1 MGLYDVWL
9 DFREKCLTSPAFH
22 KFALDFP
29 LTRPIVRKRQSE
41 VFDFVSG
48 FVYSQ
53 ILYACLKLG
62 LLHHER
68 IRGRGATLA
77 DLCEITGL
85 GPDEAF
91 RLARGAASMRILQER
106 HDRFRLGDLGAAL
119 SQNDGACAMILHHD
133 ALYKDMIDPI
143 AMLSEGRKETTLS
156 RYWDYALNVDPTSAS
171 EVETEAYSNLMSA
184 SQQDVSEEVI
194 SSFNF
199 SQYNRLL
206 DVGGGQG
213 TFTTNVS
220 KACPELDIGV
230 FDLPSVVEKGKQRQ
244 LAGLTDP
251 KIEFHSGSFFDDP
264 LPEGADLITL
274 IRILHDHDDE
284 PAQKIINATY
294 NALGSGGTLLIAEP
308 MSTGGHAS
316 RISDAYFNF
325 YLYAM
330 GSGRPRRPEELKNM
344 LKQAGF
350 AYAERKS
357 TRSAFTC
364 SMIVAQ
370 K

>member
-1 MGLYDVWL
+1 MGLYDLWL
-9 DFREKCLTSPAFH
+9 DFRERCLTSPAFH

-53 ILYACLKLG
+53 ILYACVKLG
-62 LLHHER
+62 LLHHEKVK
-68 IRGRGATLA
+68 GRGATLA
-77 DLCEITGL
+77 ELCEVTGL
-85 GPDEAF
+85 GADEMY

-119 SQNDGACAMILHHD
+119 SQNEGACAMILHHD

-143 AMLSEGRKETTLS
+143 AMLSQGRKETNLS
-156 RYWDYALNVDPTSAS
+156 RYWDYALNIDPTQVS
-171 EVETEAYSNLMSA
+171 EEEVAEYSNLMSA

-194 SSFNF
+194 ASFEFGNF
-199 SQYNRLL
+199 NQML
-206 DVGGGQG
+206 DIGGGQG
-213 TFTTNVS
+213 TFATNV
-220 KACPELDIGV
+220 ARYCPELEVGV
-230 FDLPSVVEKGKQRQ
+230 FDLPSVVKKGKQRQ
-244 LAGLTDP
+244 QTGQTDP
-251 KIEFHSGSFFDDP
+251 RINFTGGSFFEDE
-264 LPEGADLITL
+264 LPKGADLLTL

-284 PAQKIINATY
+284 PARKIIEAAY
-294 NALGSGGTLLIAEP
+294 AALGPGGTLLIAEP
-308 MSTGGHAS
+308 MCTGGHAG

-330 GSGRPRRPEELKNM
+330 GSGRPRKPEELQSM
-344 LKQAGF
+344 LKAAGF

-357 TRSAFTC
+357 TRSPFTC
-364 SMIVAQ
+364 SIIIAQ

>member
-9 DFREKCLTSPAFH
+9 DIREKCLTSPGFH

-53 ILYACLKLG
+53 ILFSCVKLG

-68 IRGRGATLA
+68 VRGKGATLA

-85 GPDEAF
+85 GADEAY
-91 RLARGAASMRILQER
+91 RLARGAASMRILEER
-106 HDRFRLGDLGAAL
+106 HERFRLGDLGAAL
-119 SQNDGACAMILHHD
+119 SQNKGACAMILHHD
-133 ALYKDMIDPI
+133 ALYKDMTDPI
-143 AMLSEGRKETTLS
+143 AMLSEGRKQTNLS
-156 RYWDYALNVDPTSAS
+156 RYWDYALSLDPASAS
-171 EVETEAYSNLMSA
+171 AEDVSAYSDLMSS

-194 SSFNF
+194 ASFDFAAFNTM
-199 SQYNRLL
+199 L
-206 DVGGGQG
+206 DIGGGQG
-213 TFTTNVS
+213 TFATNVA
-220 KACPELDIGV
+220 KAFPELLVGV
-230 FDLPSVVEKGKQRQ
+230 FDLPPVIERGRDRQ
-244 LAGLTDP
+244 KSGGADSR
-251 KIEFHSGSFFDDP
+251 IEFFGGSFFDDQ
-264 LPEGADLITL
+264 LPRGADLMTL
-274 IRILHDHDDE
+274 VRILHDHDDE
-284 PAQKIINATY
+284 PAQKIINAAFE
-294 NALGSGGTLLIAEP
+294 ALPPGGTLLIAEP
-308 MSTGGHAS
+308 MSTGGHAA

-330 GSGRPRRPEELKNM
+330 GSGKPRKPEELKKM
-344 LKQAGF
+344 LKNAGF

-357 TRSAFTC
+357 TRSPFTC